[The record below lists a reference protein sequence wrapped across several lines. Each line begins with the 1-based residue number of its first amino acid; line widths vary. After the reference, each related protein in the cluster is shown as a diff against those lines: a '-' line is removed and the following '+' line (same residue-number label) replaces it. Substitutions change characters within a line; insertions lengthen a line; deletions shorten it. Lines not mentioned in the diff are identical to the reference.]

1 MQNHF
6 NDILEE
12 LKARPY
18 LTAISFSYNFFFL
31 SFINQKIKKKSF
43 RTSSFGLKKKKTM
56 KPFFT
61 ELLTSNP

>member
-31 SFINQKIKKKSF
+31 SFIHQKRKKKSF
-43 RTSSFGLKKKKTM
+43 RTSSFGFKKTM
-56 KPFFT
+56 KSFSI